1 MSNTEKFLKE
11 AFAGE
16 SQANRKYT
24 IFAAKADKE
33 GFAQAA
39 KLFRA
44 AAEAEAIH
52 AANHL
57 RVLKGIKSTK
67 ENLQSAISGEDH
79 EWEKMYPEMIQ
90 EAKSDGNKNAEMTF
104 HYANEVEKIHS
115 QLYNKLLSG
124 LASSSSQE
132 TFPYYVCPYCGNTVE
147 KEAPSR
153 CQVCGAQG
161 SIFLRVD

>member
-16 SQANRKYT
+16 SQANRKYSA
-24 IFAAKADKE
+24 FAKKADKE

-44 AAEAEAIH
+44 AAAAEEVH

-57 RVLKGIKSTK
+57 RAMKAIKSTK
-67 ENLQSAISGEDH
+67 ENMQAAIAGEDE
-79 EWEKMYPEMIQ
+79 EWEKMYPEMI
-90 EAKSDGNKNAEMTF
+90 ETAKAEGNKAAETSF

-115 QLYNKLLSG
+115 RLYKSLLG
-124 LASSSSQE
+124 DLEASASKE

-147 KEAPSR
+147 SVAPGV
-153 CQVCGAQG
+153 CPVCGAEG
-161 SIFLRVD
+161 SLFMRID